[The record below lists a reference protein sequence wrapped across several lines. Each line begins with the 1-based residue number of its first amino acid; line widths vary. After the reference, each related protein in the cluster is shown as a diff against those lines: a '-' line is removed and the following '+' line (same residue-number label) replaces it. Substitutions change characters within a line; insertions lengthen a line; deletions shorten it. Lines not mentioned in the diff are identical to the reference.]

1 MLRLLR
7 LLCPDIAERNMMSGH
22 KRHPGQIINS
32 QLLVILIFQH
42 QIITFYTAVQMQC
55 QQQTGQ
61 YYNAETGQYFCQ
73 YIHGFS
79 H

>member
-1 MLRLLR
+1 MFRLLR
-7 LLCPDIAERNMMSGH
+7 LLCPDIVERNIIPGH
-22 KRHPGQIINS
+22 KHHPGQIIDS
-32 QLLVILIFQH
+32 QLLVILIFQY
-42 QIITFYTAVQMQC
+42 QVITFCTAVQMQC

-73 YIHGFS
+73 HIHRVS

>member
-1 MLRLLR
+1 MFRLLR

-22 KRHPGQIINS
+22 KCHPGQVIDS

-42 QIITFYTAVQMQC
+42 QVIVFCTTVQMQC
-55 QQQTGQ
+55 QQQAGQ

-73 YIHGFS
+73 HIYRVS

>member
-1 MLRLLR
+1 
-7 LLCPDIAERNMMSGH
+7 MMSGH
-22 KRHPGQIINS
+22 KRYPGQVIDS
-32 QLLVILIFQH
+32 QLLVILIFQY
-42 QIITFYTAVQMQC
+42 QVITFCSTVQMQR

-73 YIHGFS
+73 HIHGFS